1 MKIIRIFA
9 PKIDVKIQVN
19 LSNTNYRAKMAN
31 IVLGFRN
38 RFLARKSKFVHIIE
52 YIDKITS
59 FSSTDSE
66 PSILLPSDI
75 FNVFRGWFKV
85 P

>member
-9 PKIDVKIQVN
+9 PKIDVRIQVN
-19 LSNTNYRAKMAN
+19 LSTN

-38 RFLARKSKFVHIIE
+38 RFLARKSKFVHIFE